1 MEVTNIVIRVV
12 DFSSRGYK
20 LEKFL
25 HKIQHTQRKLLN
37 FENWCSVDCVE
48 VSKSAKVSKSI
59 SYFKNNLSLK
69 NINLVT
75 HFLLLTFF
83 DNTDFSI
90 TLLLK

>member
-1 MEVTNIVIRVV
+1 MVIRVV
-12 DFSSRGYK
+12 EFSSRGYK

-59 SYFKNNLSLK
+59 SYFKNNLSSK
-69 NINLVT
+69 NTSVT
-75 HFLLLTFF
+75 SVVELSVRESTGSRF
-83 DNTDFSI
+83 
-90 TLLLK
+90 